1 MQCMA
6 VAEKFQIQRLSVRT
20 LWLVCSRSKIDFRK
34 LGEANSAI
42 NSVLVQV

>member
-6 VAEKFQIQRLSVRT
+6 VAEKFQI